1 MLKQIKKELR
11 ALANPKK
18 AKVLAGFFK
27 TGKGEYGEG
36 DVFLGIVVPETRK
49 VAKKFTSLALSE
61 IRELLHSPVHE
72 ERLASLFILISKYNK
87 AGIAGKKE
95 IFDFYIQ
102 NAKSVNNWDLV
113 DLSAH
118 RIVGKYLLDK
128 GEKEKAILDML
139 AKSDNLWERR
149 IAIIATYEFI
159 KNHKFEHAFKVSRL
173 LLNDKHDLIHKAV
186 GWILREV
193 GKRNQ
198 AAEGKFLKKHF
209 RQMPSTMLRYAI
221 ERFNAVIREEYLKK

>member
-1 MLKQIKKELR
+1 MLQQIKKELH

-36 DVFLGIVVPETRK
+36 DVFLGIAVPETRK

-72 ERLASLFILISKYNK
+72 ERLASLFILMNKYNK
-87 AGIAGKKE
+87 SSTAEKKD
-95 IFDFYIQ
+95 IFDFYMQ

-113 DLSAH
+113 DLSAAK
-118 RIVGKYLLDK
+118 IAGDYLLDK
-128 GEKEKAILDML
+128 DKVVLYKL
-139 AKSDNLWERR
+139 AKSGSVWERR
-149 IAIIATYEFI
+149 IAIISTYEFI
-159 KNHKFEHAFKVSRL
+159 RNNQFDDTFKIAGL

-186 GWILREV
+186 GWMLREA
-193 GKRNQ
+193 GKRDQ
-198 AAEGKFLKKHF
+198 AAEEKFLKEHLKQLP
-209 RQMPSTMLRYAI
+209 RTTLRYAI
-221 ERFNAVIREEYLKK
+221 ERFSPLKKKQYLLK